1 MALKRLVFVL
11 TALSLAAA
19 CCAAM
24 KPVGFKCET
33 KIRSSTNVA
42 SCTVGQFETKAEA
55 TAKGYA
61 AYDLWNAQFT
71 NALLAAY
78 STLYTGMSLPK
89 AYELV
94 FDSDIDLGNSRY
106 AEGVCENAFSPL
118 DFSTADALIFIVGD
132 NHTISNFCYVP
143 DADGDASFFMNL
155 GRNEAASVVFAVS
168 NLHFDG
174 AYVKAKGSSA
184 RAAVVANVA
193 TGESFNNVT
202 VKNAT
207 VISPY
212 IAAGVVGLV
221 DVVARS
227 DDFSLFSGVEA
238 EV

>member
-33 KIRSSTNVA
+33 KMRSSTNVA

-89 AYELV
+89 EYELV

-118 DFSTADALIFIVGD
+118 DFSTADVHIFIDGKG
-132 NHTISNFCYVP
+132 HTIRNFCYVP
-143 DADGDASFFMNL
+143 DVPTWKAWQISLSDLATPAKNIFL
-155 GRNEAASVVFAVS
+155 G
-168 NLHFDG
+168 L
-174 AYVKAKGSSA
+174 
-184 RAAVVANVA
+184 
-193 TGESFNNVT
+193 
-202 VKNAT
+202 
-207 VISPY
+207 
-212 IAAGVVGLV
+212 
-221 DVVARS
+221 
-227 DDFSLFSGVEA
+227 
-238 EV
+238 